1 MSQTIFNEN
10 TKNENARYNEKFIE
24 VLEKLSTIMLKKG
37 EAFRARAY
45 QKAQEFI
52 MSYPDNITSLNELIG
67 KPNIGPAVL
76 ERLEEFITTG
86 TLQIIER
93 EKNNPVNILS
103 DVYGIGPKKAQDLVE
118 QGVTTIAELRINQDK
133 LLNETQKVGLKYYED
148 ILKRIPRQEIENYN
162 TLFKGILL
170 KNASYEIVGSYR
182 RGAEHSGDIDVI
194 ITAESSQNFITFID
208 TLINQNIIIEVL
220 SRGLSKC
227 LVITRISPSSIARR
241 VDFLYA
247 SKKEYPFS
255 ILYFTGSKIFNTIMR
270 NQALTMGLT
279 MNEHGL
285 YKMENK
291 IKERKEKGEKVEHTF
306 QSEKDIFDYL
316 NMEYREPW
324 ERIDSRSFKEI
335 AEKKAL
341 IPEKKKKMII
351 EEDEDLNEVTGI
363 TGITEIKISEFTS
376 NFRKNSIK
384 SLEILSSSD
393 FVYIL
398 RELTKAYHNQSPL
411 LTDSEYDVIKDYF
424 EIKYPELYSCWNK
437 EVGAPV
443 EQNKN
448 KAVLPYQMGSMDKIK
463 PDTNALL
470 SWTKMYKGPYVLSC
484 KLDGVSG
491 LYSTEGK
498 SPKLYT
504 RGDGKVGQDISYL
517 IPYLNLPKNKGLV
530 IRGEFIILKNVFETK
545 YKNDFANPR
554 NMVAG
559 IINHKIVDNN
569 KISDVHFV
577 AYEVI
582 KPILDPRDQMKF
594 LKNDLKTECVLNR
607 LEPTIS
613 NELLSQLLID
623 NRRMYD
629 YEIDG
634 IIVTNNKIY
643 ERKAGNP
650 EHAFAFKMVLSEQ
663 LAEATVVDVIWSPS
677 KDGYLKPR
685 VQILPINLGGVKIEY
700 ATGFNAAFIQN
711 NKIGIGAVIKIVRSG
726 DVIPHIL
733 NVTIPAPEA
742 KMPTQSYK
750 WNNTNVDI
758 IIENMEEDE
767 TVREKVL
774 TGFFKGIEVEGLG
787 SGNISRIIEAGFDT
801 VPKIINMTIEDF
813 LKVEG
818 FKSTMANKICN
829 GIKDK
834 LSTASLITLMSASNL
849 FGRTLGEKKIE
860 LIMNEYPD
868 ILISKETS
876 QEKTQKI
883 QKVKGIAEK
892 SATTFVENIETFK
905 NFIKECG
912 LDNKLHLYKDLVQPL
927 LKVDALYKDLVQPLL
942 KVDALFN
949 KTIIMTGFRDKNLE
963 DKIKSAGAKIGSSVS
978 KNTFI
983 VIVKN
988 LEEDTGKASDAKKL
1002 GVPLITVDEFY
1013 KKYFINL

>member
-1 MSQTIFNEN
+1 MS
-10 TKNENARYNEKFIE
+10 YNQKFIE
-24 VLEKLSTIMLKKG
+24 VLEKLSNIMLKKG
-37 EAFRARAY
+37 EPFRAKAY

-52 MSYPDNITSLNELIG
+52 MSYPNNITSLSDLNG
-67 KPNIGPAVL
+67 KPGIGPAVL
-76 ERLEEFITTG
+76 EKLEEFINTG

-93 EKNNPVNILS
+93 EKNNPINILS
-103 DVYGIGPKKAQDLVE
+103 DVYGIGPKKAQELVD
-118 QGVTTIAELRINQDK
+118 QGITTIEQLRINQHQ
-133 LLNETQKVGLKYYED
+133 LLNETQKVGLKYYYD
-148 ILKRIPRQEIENYN
+148 ILRRIPRQEIEEYN
-162 TLFKGILL
+162 ILL
-170 KNASYEIVGSYR
+170 KDNLKNNLKNTSYEIVGSYR
-182 RGAEHSGDIDVI
+182 RGAENSGDIDVI
-194 ITAESSQNFITFID
+194 ITSDSPQNFITFVDI
-208 TLINQNIIIEVL
+208 LIKQKIIIEVL
-220 SRGLSKC
+220 SRGPSKC
-227 LVITRISPSSIARR
+227 LVIARILPMAVARR
-241 VDFLYA
+241 VDFLYT
-247 SKKEYPFS
+247 SKEEYPFS

-285 YKMENK
+285 YKMENQNK
-291 IKERKEKGEKVEHTF
+291 NKVKGEKVQHKFE
-306 QSEKDIFDYL
+306 SEQDIFKYL

-324 ERIDSRSFKEI
+324 ERTDIRAFKEI
-335 AEKKAL
+335 TEKKAL
-341 IPEKKKKMII
+341 REPEKKKKLII
-351 EEDEDLNEVTGI
+351 EEDLNDTTGI
-363 TGITEIKISEFTS
+363 KITEFTN
-376 NFRKNSIK
+376 NFKKNVTN
-384 SLEILSSSD
+384 SLNLLSASD

-398 RELTKAYHNQSPL
+398 RELTKAYHNQTPL
-411 LTDSEYDVIKDYF
+411 LTDSEYDIIKDSF
-424 EIKYPELYSCWNK
+424 EIKYPEPYSCWSK

-448 KAVLPYQMGSMDKIK
+448 KATLPYEMGSMDKIK

-470 SWTKMYKGPYVLSC
+470 SWTKKYKGPYVLSC

-517 IPYLNLPKNKGLV
+517 IPYLNLPKKKGLV
-530 IRGEFIILKNVFETK
+530 IRGEFIISKNMFNTK
-545 YKNDFANPR
+545 YKNEFANPR

-559 IINHKIVDNN
+559 IINHKTVDKN
-569 KISDVHFV
+569 KIDDVHFV

-582 KPILDPRDQMKF
+582 KPVLDPSNQMEF
-594 LKNDLKTECVLNR
+594 LKNDLKMEYVLNI

-613 NELLSQLLID
+613 NELLSQMLID

-634 IIVTNNKIY
+634 IIVTNNQIY
-643 ERKAGNP
+643 ERKSGNP
-650 EHAFAFKMVLSEQ
+650 EHAVAFKMVLSEQ

-700 ATGFNAAFIQN
+700 ATGFNGAFIQN

-733 NVTIPAPEA
+733 NVTVQALEP

-750 WNNTNVDI
+750 WNATNVDI
-758 IIENMEEDE
+758 ILENMEEDE
-767 TVREKVL
+767 TVREKVV

-787 SGNISRIIEAGFDT
+787 SGNISRIIETGYDT
-801 VPKIINMTIEDF
+801 IPKIINMTMEDF

-818 FKSTMANKICN
+818 FKSTMANKIYN

-834 LSTASLITLMSASNL
+834 LSAASLITLMGASNL

-868 ILISKETS
+868 ILISKETD

-883 QKVKGIAEK
+883 LKVKGIAEK
-892 SATTFVENIETFK
+892 SATSFVENIKTFN

-912 LDNKLHLYKDLVQPL
+912 LEYKLNQPKNKKVESNIELNVLY
-927 LKVDALYKDLVQPLL
+927 
-942 KVDALFN
+942 N

-963 DKIKSAGAKIGSSVS
+963 EQIKSAGAKLGSSVS
-978 KNTFI
+978 KNTHL
-983 VIVKN
+983 VIVKH
-988 LEEDTGKASDAKKL
+988 LEEDTSKASDAKKL
-1002 GVPLITVDEFY
+1002 GVPLITVDDFVN
-1013 KKYFINL
+1013 KYL

>member
-1 MSQTIFNEN
+1 MS
-10 TKNENARYNEKFIE
+10 YNEKFIE

-52 MSYPDNITSLNELIG
+52 MSYPNNITSLNDLIG
-67 KPNIGPAVL
+67 KPGIGPAVL
-76 ERLEEFITTG
+76 ERLEEFIVTG

-103 DVYGIGPKKAQDLVE
+103 DVYGIGPKKAQDLVV
-118 QGVTTIAELRINQDK
+118 QGITTIAELRINQNQ

-162 TLFKGILL
+162 TLFKGIFL
-170 KNASYEIVGSYR
+170 KNASSSYEIVGSYR
-182 RGAEHSGDIDVI
+182 RRAADSGDIDVI
-194 ITAESSQNFITFID
+194 ITSDSSLNFTNFVDI
-208 TLINQNIIIEVL
+208 LINQNIIIEVL
-220 SRGLSKC
+220 SRGPSKC
-227 LVITRISPSSIARR
+227 LVITRLTPSSIARR
-241 VDFLYA
+241 VDFLYTT
-247 SKKEYPFS
+247 KEEYPFS

-291 IKERKEKGEKVEHTF
+291 NKVKERKEKVEHKF
-306 QSEKDIFDYL
+306 ESEQDIFKYL
-316 NMEYREPW
+316 NIEYREPW

-335 AEKKAL
+335 AEKKAP
-341 IPEKKKKMII
+341 IKKKKLII
-351 EEDEDLNEVTGI
+351 EEDENE
-363 TGITEIKISEFTS
+363 EIKISEFT
-376 NFRKNSIK
+376 NKFRKNGTN
-384 SLEILSSSD
+384 SLENLSAND

-398 RELTKAYHNQSPL
+398 RELTKAYHNQSSL
-411 LTDSEYDVIKDYF
+411 LTDTEYDIIKDYF
-424 EIKYPELYSCWNK
+424 EIKYPLAYSSWNK

-443 EQNKN
+443 ERN

-463 PDTNALL
+463 PDTNILAI
-470 SWTKMYKGPYVLSC
+470 WTKQFQGPYVISC

-491 LYSTEGK
+491 LYSTEGHF
-498 SPKLYT
+498 PKLYT
-504 RGDGKVGQDISYL
+504 RGDGKIGQDISYL
-517 IPYLNLPKNKGLV
+517 IPYLNLPRSRDIV
-530 IRGEFIILKNVFETK
+530 IRGEFVISKNVFETK
-545 YKNDFANPR
+545 YKNEFANPR

-559 IINHKIVDNN
+559 ILNHKTVDKN
-569 KISDVHFV
+569 KIGDVHFV

-582 KPILDPRDQMKF
+582 KPILNPKNQMSF
-594 LKNDLKTECVLNR
+594 LANELKAECVLNR
-607 LEPTIS
+607 TEESIS

-634 IIVTNNKIY
+634 IIVTNNKSY
-643 ERKAGNP
+643 ERKPGNP
-650 EHAFAFKMVLSEQ
+650 EHSFAFKMVLSEQ
-663 LAEATVVDVIWSPS
+663 LAEATVVDVIWTPS

-700 ATGFNAAFIQN
+700 ATGFNAAFIQT
-711 NKIGIGAVIKIVRSG
+711 NKIGIGAIIKIVRSG

-733 NVTIPAPEA
+733 NITVPAPEA

-750 WNNTNVDI
+750 WNSTNVDI
-758 IIENMEEDE
+758 IIENMEQDE
-767 TVREKVL
+767 TVREKVV

-787 SGNISRIIEAGFDT
+787 SGNISRIIEAGFNT
-801 VPKIINMTIEDF
+801 VPKIIKMSIDDF

-834 LSTASLITLMSASNL
+834 TTTASLITLMSASNL

-868 ILISKETS
+868 ILISKETNT
-876 QEKTQKI
+876 QKTQKI
-883 QKVKGIAEK
+883 QKVKGLAEK
-892 SATTFVENIETFK
+892 SAKTFVENIEIF
-905 NFIKECG
+905 NDFIKECG
-912 LDNKLHLYKDLVQPL
+912 LENKLHNQPFINKNVESNVLY
-927 LKVDALYKDLVQPLL
+927 
-942 KVDALFN
+942 N

-963 DKIKSAGAKIGSSVS
+963 DKIKNAGAKIGTSVS
-978 KNTFI
+978 KNTFV
-983 VIVKN
+983 VIVKH
-988 LEEDTGKASDAKKL
+988 LEEDTSKASDAKKI
-1002 GVPLITVDEFY
+1002 GVPLITVEDFN
-1013 KKYFINL
+1013 KKYLTL